1 MIVQM
6 QVADTFTSST
16 WTAGSNCH
24 GGCDQVNAYGVR
36 IEYQSTDYYG
46 IATAQTMSEQTIPLR
61 STYACPTSQNNNGNE
76 SSGNLS
82 TSNRIS
88 IGVGL
93 GIGVPGLLLTIW
105 FGCYTQKTYFVEKE
119 KKGKAVNAF
128 ASQRAT
134 GEVQTSKATGITL
147 LIHGPL
153 IEGALADSSA
163 IKVLLEVD
171 PVTLQ
176 E

>member
-1 MIVQM
+1 MIVQK
-6 QVADTFTSST
+6 QVANTFTSST
-16 WTAGSNCH
+16 WTAGPNCR
-24 GGCDQVNAYGVR
+24 GGRDQVNAYGVG

-46 IATAQTMSEQTIPLR
+46 TPTAQTTSDQTIPPR

-76 SSGNLS
+76 SSGSLS
-82 TSNRIS
+82 TSDRIS

-128 ASQRAT
+128 AAQRAT
-134 GEVQTSKATGITL
+134 AEGQTSKATDITPST
-147 LIHGPL
+147 HGPL
-153 IEGALADSSA
+153 VEGAPADSSA
-163 IKVLLEVD
+163 IKVSLGAD